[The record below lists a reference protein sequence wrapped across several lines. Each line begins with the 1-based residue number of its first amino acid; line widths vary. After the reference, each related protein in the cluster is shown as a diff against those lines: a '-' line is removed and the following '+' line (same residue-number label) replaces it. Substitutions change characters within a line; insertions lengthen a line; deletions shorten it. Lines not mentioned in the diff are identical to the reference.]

1 MQKTLQKV
9 NKRKHDLEKHLE
21 EKNDYI
27 ERIRE

>member
-9 NKRKHDLEKHLE
+9 NKRKHDLEKNLE
-21 EKNDYI
+21 QKNDQI